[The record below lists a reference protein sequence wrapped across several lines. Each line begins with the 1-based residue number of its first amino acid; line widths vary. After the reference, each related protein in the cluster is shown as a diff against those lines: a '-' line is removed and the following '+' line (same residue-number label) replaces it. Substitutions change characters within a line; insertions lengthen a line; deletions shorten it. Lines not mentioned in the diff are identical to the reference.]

1 LLAVIF
7 LGQRPSEVDMPK
19 HLDVVWRL
27 HWLRALFL
35 ALTAAFIFRNG
46 YEEIAAIIWLLSLIL
61 ALPMW
66 SQRG

>member
-1 LLAVIF
+1 
-7 LGQRPSEVDMPK
+7 MPK

-27 HWLRALFL
+27 HWLWALFL

-46 YEEIAAIIWLLSLIL
+46 YEEIAAIVWLLLLIL
-61 ALPMW
+61 VLPMW

>member
-1 LLAVIF
+1 
-7 LGQRPSEVDMPK
+7 MPK

>member
-1 LLAVIF
+1 
-7 LGQRPSEVDMPK
+7 MPK
-19 HLDVVWRL
+19 HLDVVRRL
-27 HWLRALFL
+27 HWLWALFL

-61 ALPMW
+61 VLPMW